1 VLQVAAN
8 DVQVL
13 NSVNSKLPFL
23 VTTSDDAKDSLK
35 EEIRLRLVYLYLFRL
50 DSHRGQNL
58 NIFRVYWSFRIDVV
72 VHVIYLANFISDLL
86 LILVEMREFC
96 VGPIVKFI
104 IPYSYLYDYVS
115 VWEIYCLQLLICR
128 YRCLDLRRQQM
139 NFNIL
144 LRHKVVKLMRRYLE
158 DIHGFVEVL
167 SQ

>member
-35 EEIRLRLVYLYLFRL
+35 EEIRLRLVYLYLCRL
-50 DSHRGQNL
+50 DSHRCQNL
-58 NIFRVYWSFRIDVV
+58 NICRVYWSFPIDVV

-96 VGPIVKFI
+96 VGPIVKFHNTLFLFVPLCKCVGDLLLTI
-104 IPYSYLYDYVS
+104 TYLQVS
-115 VWEIYCLQLLICR
+115 
-128 YRCLDLRRQQM
+128 M
-139 NFNIL
+139 
-144 LRHKVVKLMRRYLE
+144 
-158 DIHGFVEVL
+158 
-167 SQ
+167 S